1 MSLNQLSKYVDKK
14 REALGISNDNRLQSI
29 NSSTPFWLWKEPDHY
44 KASRESCD
52 CFTHQIGLPIKDGM
66 PMPYLPYQ
74 YTIFKALQ
82 DHKCLFIKKSR
93 GIGCTE
99 FLLRYLLYSCVT
111 GKLGKNNRA
120 CIVTGPRIDLAIDLI
135 SRFKGLILSSPFASS
150 DPNDRTQNTM
160 TMVMINTIRVEAFP
174 SHTISAARGL
184 VGVRWIHSD
193 ESDFY
198 PRGQQK
204 EVRAVLE
211 GYIGKPNA
219 DPHIIMVSTPK
230 SPGGLMEQIELE
242 SNSIY
247 HKLFFDYHYGLEG
260 PRPIYSLAQ
269 IKQNM
274 RSPEWPREYL
284 LQYLGESGNV
294 FSSYSI
300 EQCQKT
306 TYNPD
311 EVIPSHFSAGVDPS
325 YGSSN
330 FAIVAT
336 RMVNGKIQ
344 VIVAEEYSRDDA
356 DFNSMI
362 SRINQIKQK
371 HGITACFVD
380 SAAPEIWTE
389 IKRVVFHEE
398 YRNNLVQDKIKMA
411 EDYGFAATKYMRC
424 LPVAFSKHA
433 GPMLQHAKSLMDE
446 NRIMIDKRFDK
457 LLISLR
463 TAVAEESKL
472 QKSDMSYD
480 DLFDSFRLALTFY
493 RRGK

>member
-1 MSLNQLSKYVDKK
+1 MSLAQLSKYVDKK
-14 REALGISNDNRLQSI
+14 RESLGISDNSRLQAL
-29 NSSTPFWLWKEPDHY
+29 NSNIPFWRWEEPDHY
-44 KASRESCD
+44 KVDKESCD
-52 CFTHQIGLPIKDGM
+52 CFTHQIGLPVKDNMVM
-66 PMPYLPYQ
+66 PFLPYQ
-74 YTIFKALQ
+74 HTIFKALQ

-93 GIGCTE
+93 GLGCTE

-111 GKLGKNNRA
+111 GILGKNSRA
-120 CIVTGPRIDLAIDLI
+120 CIVTGPRLDIAIDLI
-135 SRFKGLILSSPFASS
+135 SRFKGLILQSPFTASE
-150 DPNDRTQNTM
+150 DRTQST
-160 TMVMINTIRVEAFP
+160 VAEINGVRVEAFP
-174 SHTISAARGL
+174 SHTIASMRGL
-184 VGVRWIHSD
+184 VGVKWIISD

-247 HKLFFDYHYGLEG
+247 HKLFFDYNYGLQG
-260 PRPIYSLAQ
+260 PRPIYSMTQ
-269 IKQNM
+269 IKQAM
-274 RSPEWPREYL
+274 RSPEWGREFE

-294 FSSYSI
+294 FTPFSI
-300 EQCQKT
+300 EQCQKVA
-306 TYNPD
+306 YNPD
-311 EVIPSHFSAGVDPS
+311 AVIPSHVSVGVDPS

-371 HGITACFVD
+371 HGITACYVD

-411 EDYGFAATKYMRC
+411 EDYGYAAYQI
-424 LPVAFSKHA
+424 HA
-433 GPMLQHAKSLMDE
+433 
-446 NRIMIDKRFDK
+446 
-457 LLISLR
+457 LLTGR
-463 TAVAEESKL
+463 V
-472 QKSDMSYD
+472 
-480 DLFDSFRLALTFY
+480 F
-493 RRGK
+493 